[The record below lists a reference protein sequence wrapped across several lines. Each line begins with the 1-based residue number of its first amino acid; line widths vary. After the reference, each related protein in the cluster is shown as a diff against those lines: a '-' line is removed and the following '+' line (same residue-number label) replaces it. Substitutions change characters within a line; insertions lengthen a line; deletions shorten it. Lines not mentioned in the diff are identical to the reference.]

1 MLCRLLQKRAAAL
14 AAQPGAD
21 ARRRLVAPCASIS
34 TLSPPTE
41 LTTLPNGLRVASECS
56 YAECDTVTVGVF
68 IDAGS
73 RYEAAENNGAAHF
86 LEHIAFK
93 VDRNAMESSKRVAV
107 KTRTP
112 RTKRRRIDAKA
123 VRTRPQCH
131 ISALDLPR
139 TPLRRVRLSRAR

>member
-14 AAQPGAD
+14 VAQPRAD

-93 VDRNAMESSKRVAV
+93 VD
-107 KTRTP
+107 P
-112 RTKRRRIDAKA
+112 RTKRRRIDAKT

-139 TPLRRVRLSRAR
+139 TPLRRARLSRAR